1 MGRKASRLVLVLVLL
16 LSLSGVGEVFG
27 SKGIEQVRKRGLPPL
42 TEQRGQAPLPDLFY
56 PELFY
61 FSDVK
66 DDSSLVS
73 TATVEGRLAV
83 FDDVWETIQE
93 RYYDPTFHGLDW
105 QAKRATF
112 RPAAARAAN
121 THEFYEVLRQ
131 MIASLKDAHT
141 RVYSPDEKFDWWSPR
156 FVTVGLTIREVQGA
170 PTVIYIDPNSA
181 AAKTDIQQGD
191 IIATID
197 NLPVAEFIAHRM
209 RSAGLAADD
218 SYYRFRTVA
227 TLFDGAAGTTVKVGW
242 TTRNGKQKS
251 AVLQRYW
258 SQRQLGFNNQRKG
271 KIAILRIDAFTQSVA
286 LDFSKVLPQ
295 VLEGA
300 EGVILDLRANG
311 GGDAEA
317 MADVASLFLDDGT
330 NLGKFA
336 DRSGAS
342 FELQTFSKRLWRIPG
357 LLPTKLPLVVL
368 TSENTS
374 SAAEILVAAL
384 QTKRRARVIGTETCG
399 CVLAIRN
406 RHALPDGGVL
416 DVSEFDY
423 RTAGGVRLE
432 GVGVKPDKVTQLTR
446 GDIYSRHD
454 RALDLAKDLLN

>member
-1 MGRKASRLVLVLVLL
+1 MGRKTSRLVLVLVLL
-16 LSLSGVGEVFG
+16 STLWTINGN
-27 SKGIEQVRKRGLPPL
+27 EQVRKRGLPPL
-42 TEQRGQAPLPDLFY
+42 PEQRAEQGPAALPDLFY
-56 PELFY
+56 
-61 FSDVK
+61 S

-170 PTVIYIDPNSA
+170 PTVIYVDPNSA

-191 IIATID
+191 IIASID

-271 KIAILRIDAFTQSVA
+271 KIAVLRIDAFTQSVA

-300 EGVILDLRANG
+300 EGVILDLRSNG

-423 RTAGGVRLE
+423 RTAGGTRLE

-446 GDIYSRHD
+446 TDIYSRHD

>member
-1 MGRKASRLVLVLVLL
+1 MVHHFHETGGH
-16 LSLSGVGEVFG
+16 GV
-27 SKGIEQVRKRGLPPL
+27 PPL
-42 TEQRGQAPLPDLFY
+42 QPVL
-56 PELFY
+56 
-61 FSDVK
+61 

-83 FDDVWETIQE
+83 FDDAWETIQE
-93 RYYDPTFHGLDW
+93 RYYDPAFHGIDW

-112 RPAAARAAN
+112 RPIAARAAN
-121 THEFYEVLRQ
+121 TQEFYDVLRQ

-156 FVTVGLTIREVQGA
+156 FVTVGLTVREVQGA
-170 PTVIYIDPNSA
+170 PTIIHIDPNSP

-191 IIATID
+191 VIVSID
-197 NLPVAEFIAHRM
+197 NLPVTEFIAHRM
-209 RSAGLAADD
+209 RLAGLAND
-218 SYYRFRTVA
+218 SDYRFRTVA
-227 TLFDGAAGTTVKVGW
+227 TLFDGTAGTTVKVGW

-251 AVLQRYW
+251 TVLQRYW
-258 SQRQLGFNNQRKG
+258 SQRQLGFNNQRKE
-271 KIAILRIDAFTQSVA
+271 KIALLRIDAFTQIVA

-300 EGVILDLRANG
+300 EGIILDLRANG

-384 QTKRRARVIGTETCG
+384 QAKRRARVIGTVTCG

-432 GVGVKPDKVTQLTR
+432 GVGVKPDKVTHLKR
-446 GDIYSRHD
+446 ADIYSRHD

>member
-1 MGRKASRLVLVLVLL
+1 V
-16 LSLSGVGEVFG
+16 
-27 SKGIEQVRKRGLPPL
+27 PPL
-42 TEQRGQAPLPDLFY
+42 QPVL
-56 PELFY
+56 
-61 FSDVK
+61 

-83 FDDVWETIQE
+83 FDDAWETIQE
-93 RYYDPTFHGLDW
+93 RYYDPAFHGIDW

-112 RPAAARAAN
+112 RPIAARAAN
-121 THEFYEVLRQ
+121 TQEFYDVLRQ

-156 FVTVGLTIREVQGA
+156 FVTVGLTVREVQGA
-170 PTVIYIDPNSA
+170 PTIIHIDPNSP

-191 IIATID
+191 VIVSID
-197 NLPVAEFIAHRM
+197 NLPVTEFIAHRM
-209 RSAGLAADD
+209 RLAGLAND
-218 SYYRFRTVA
+218 SDYRFRTVA
-227 TLFDGAAGTTVKVGW
+227 TLFDGTAGTTVKVGW

-251 AVLQRYW
+251 TVLQRYW
-258 SQRQLGFNNQRKG
+258 SQRQLGFNNQRKE
-271 KIAILRIDAFTQSVA
+271 KIALLRIDAFTQIVA

-300 EGVILDLRANG
+300 EGIILDLRANG

-342 FELQTFSKRLWRIPG
+342 FELQTFSKRLWRIPN
-357 LLPTKLPLVVL
+357 LLPTRLPLVVL

-446 GDIYSRHD
+446 ADIYSRHD
-454 RALDLAKDLLN
+454 RALDLAKDFLN